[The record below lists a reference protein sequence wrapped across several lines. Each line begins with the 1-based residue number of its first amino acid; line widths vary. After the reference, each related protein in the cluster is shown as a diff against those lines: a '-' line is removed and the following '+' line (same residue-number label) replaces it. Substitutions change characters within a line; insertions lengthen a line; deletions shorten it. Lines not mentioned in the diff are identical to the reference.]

1 MTTPDIA
8 SDPTAALARR
18 ELVVAAVVMVA
29 LTRAVEPADAF
40 LVAGL
45 LPVVILVAGVGV
57 LNLGAAGSR
66 PYEAL
71 IVPAV
76 LTGGTGAAIHLVP
89 MGLGLVPV
97 LLAFAILLDRILEL
111 ELRLL
116 GQSTGATET
125 DHSRVRLA
133 AVVTAFIAF
142 SGIATLVPGGLA
154 APGGAAAGGTGV
166 TEGWLVVMAV
176 NAALVALLLG
186 YRLALFRYGTVRD
199 AARSAATSA
208 IVVAVTA
215 GAVRAVDLPLLV
227 GPALL
232 TLVFYLWDA
241 LHGSA
246 PARRREPR
254 FLWEALLLAALGIV
268 VVLWNLRLRA

>member
-1 MTTPDIA
+1 M
-8 SDPTAALARR
+8 L
-18 ELVVAAVVMVA
+18 VA

-45 LPVVILVAGVGV
+45 LPVVMLLAGVGV
-57 LNLGAAGSR
+57 LHLDTGGSR

-89 MGLGLVPV
+89 VGLGLIPV
-97 LLAFAILLDRILEL
+97 LLAFALVLDRMLAL

-116 GQSTGATET
+116 AQPTGPTET
-125 DHSRVRLA
+125 DTSRVRLA
-133 AVVTAFIAF
+133 AVVTAFVAF
-142 SGIATLVPGGLA
+142 TGIATLVPGGLA
-154 APGGAAAGGTGV
+154 EPGGTPSGGTAV
-166 TEGWLVVMAV
+166 TEGWLIVMAI
-176 NAALVALLLG
+176 NDALVALLLG
-186 YRLALFRYGTVRD
+186 YRLALFRYGTAKD
-199 AARSAATSA
+199 AARSALTSA

-215 GAVRAVDLPLLV
+215 GAVRAVELPLLV

-254 FLWEALLLAALGIV
+254 FLWEVLLLAVMGVV
-268 VVLWNLRLRA
+268 VVLWNVRLRG

>member
-1 MTTPDIA
+1 MTPQDATA
-8 SDPTAALARR
+8 DPTAVLARR

-45 LPVVILVAGVGV
+45 LPVVMLLAGVGV
-57 LNLGAAGSR
+57 LRLGTADAR
-66 PYEAL
+66 PFEAL
-71 IVPAV
+71 LVPAV

-89 MGLGLVPV
+89 IGLGLIPV
-97 LLAFAILLDRILEL
+97 LLGFAILLDRVLAL

-116 GQSTGATET
+116 GQATGPTEA
-125 DHSRVRLA
+125 DQSRVVLA

-142 SGIATLVPGGLA
+142 TGIATLVPGGLA
-154 APGGAAAGGTGV
+154 EPGGTAAGGQAL
-166 TEGWLVVMAV
+166 TEGWLVVMAI
-176 NAALVALLLG
+176 NDALVALLLG
-186 YRLALFRYGTVRD
+186 YRLALFRYGTAMD
-199 AARSAATSA
+199 AARSAVTSA
-208 IVVAVTA
+208 IVVAVAA
-215 GAVRAVDLPLLV
+215 GALRAVDLPRLV

-254 FLWEALLLAALGIV
+254 FLWEAILLAVLGVIV
-268 VVLWNLRLRA
+268 VAWNLRLRA